1 MDHGKQR
8 KTNFPVI
15 FTKLVSLPLSLSTML
30 RTPCRTKVFQNLDY
44 KRLDQEDNNNEIYL
58 LLELS
63 SVKPD
68 PQLCLR
74 LDRPLDH
81 VSLQKYGVVDEHIS
95 NGSSREHQKKDQR
108 MTTIIESNNNIP

>member
-8 KTNFPVI
+8 KTNLPVI
-15 FTKLVSLPLSLSTML
+15 FTKLVSLPVSLSTML

-95 NGSSREHQKKDQR
+95 NGSSREHLYKKK
-108 MTTIIESNNNIP
+108 IKE